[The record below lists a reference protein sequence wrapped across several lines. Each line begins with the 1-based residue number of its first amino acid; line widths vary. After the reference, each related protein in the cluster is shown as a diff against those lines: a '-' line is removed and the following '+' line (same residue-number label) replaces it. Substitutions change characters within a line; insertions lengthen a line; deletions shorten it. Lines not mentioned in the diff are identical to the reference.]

1 MKALCKCNGLLLV
14 LFPRVFRTPS
24 GHTLDGQKVPT
35 QLNLTERRPYWV
47 ISNTTSLSLTLL
59 GIIIW
64 KKLNSEWVVRLVL
77 PPEKDFLLLVNI
89 HHYQAVD
96 GAPGV
101 ISPFPALVWASLSAG
116 WSRAVH
122 TSQGRW
128 SGLTRHSALS
138 ARDGFQRLAETL
150 CWGTE
155 LQPRGMGWISSK
167 GQHQPSRFCDCGGP
181 AWWTWFN
188 SGIAEI

>member
-116 WSRAVH
+116 WSRAH
-122 TSQGRW
+122 FSRALIRPDTALCFIRQRW
-128 SGLTRHSALS
+128 LPEIGWDTLLGNRAAAKRNGVDKLKRSAP
-138 ARDGFQRLAETL
+138 AFQILWL
-150 CWGTE
+150 
-155 LQPRGMGWISSK
+155 
-167 GQHQPSRFCDCGGP
+167 
-181 AWWTWFN
+181 WWSCLVN
-188 SGIAEI
+188 MI